1 MQPDL
6 REINLTEA
14 RRRLSSLVREM
25 EAEPDIGYRI
35 KVRDRIVAE
44 LRSPASSR
52 GYVNSGESLLRA
64 ARKAEK
70 LLRPAPKR
78 KDAVTSENYKEYLY
92 GKRTPLLGRKRS

>member
-44 LRSPASSR
+44 LRSPESSR
-52 GYVNSGESLLRA
+52 GYLNPGEALLRA

-70 LLRPAPKR
+70 LMLRAPKK
-78 KDAVTSENYKEYLY
+78 KDSVTSENYKEYLY
-92 GKRTPLLGRKRS
+92 GKRSPLLGRKHS